1 MMFRHFE
8 TGGEQWW
15 PAPRRIDRL
24 DTADWR
30 LLWALRRLALMQPIG
45 AARCHAVH
53 IALQQDFGEHGLG
66 IEHLLRCLLVGLSRR
81 ADRQLVFGEP
91 ACALLL
97 PDEAALLAALR
108 SEARDCEAALAA
120 LAGPQ
125 AAALLPLVAGLNRMT
140 QNIFGSLLA
149 KCDEDISWNA

>member
-1 MMFRHFE
+1 MMFKHFE

-15 PAPRRIDRL
+15 PAPRRIDHL
-24 DTADWR
+24 DTTDRR

-53 IALQQDFGEHGLG
+53 IALQQDFGEQGLG

-91 ACALLL
+91 TCGLLL
-97 PDEAALLAALR
+97 PDEAALLTLLH
-108 SEARDCEAALAA
+108 SEPGQREAALAA

-125 AAALLPLVAGLNRMT
+125 TAALLPLVECLNRMT
-140 QNIFGSLLA
+140 QNIS
-149 KCDEDISWNA
+149 

>member
-8 TGGEQWW
+8 TGNEQGW
-15 PAPRRIDRL
+15 PAPRRTDNLCATDR
-24 DTADWR
+24 R

-53 IALQQDFGEHGLG
+53 IALQQDFGDHGLG

-81 ADRQLVFGEP
+81 ADRHLVFGEP

-97 PDEAALLAALR
+97 PDEAALLAVLR
-108 SEARDCEAALAA
+108 SDTCDCEAALAA

-125 AAALLPLVAGLNRMT
+125 TAALLPLVDGLNRMT
-140 QNIFGSLLA
+140 QNIS
-149 KCDEDISWNA
+149 

>member
-8 TGGEQWW
+8 SGLHAWR
-15 PAPRRIDRL
+15 PAPQRTDSLGITDQ
-24 DTADWR
+24 R

-45 AARCHAVH
+45 TVRCHAVH
-53 IALQQDFGEHGLG
+53 IALQQDFGDHGLG

-81 ADRQLVFGEP
+81 ADRHLVFGEP

-97 PDEAALLAALR
+97 PDEAALLAVLR
-108 SEARDCEAALAA
+108 SDACDCEAALAA

-125 AAALLPLVAGLNRMT
+125 AAALLPIVDGLNRMT
-140 QNIFGSLLA
+140 QNIS
-149 KCDEDISWNA
+149 

>member
-8 TGGEQWW
+8 TGGDGWAPMT
-15 PAPRRIDRL
+15 PAPRRTDSLDATDR
-24 DTADWR
+24 R

-53 IALQQDFGEHGLG
+53 IALQQDFGDHGLG

-81 ADRQLVFGEP
+81 ADRQLAFGEP
-91 ACALLL
+91 ACPLLL
-97 PDEAALLAALR
+97 PDEAALLAMLH
-108 SEARDCEAALAA
+108 SDSVCRDAALAA

-125 AAALLPLVAGLNRMT
+125 AAALLPLVDSLNRMT
-140 QNIFGSLLA
+140 KNIS
-149 KCDEDISWNA
+149 